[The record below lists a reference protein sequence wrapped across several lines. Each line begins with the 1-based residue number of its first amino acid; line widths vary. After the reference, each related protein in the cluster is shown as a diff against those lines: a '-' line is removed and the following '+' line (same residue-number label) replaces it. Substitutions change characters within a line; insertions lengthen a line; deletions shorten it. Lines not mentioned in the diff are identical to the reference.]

1 MDYSADATYLR
12 EKLEKVTIND
22 ILPPSV
28 VRRDAIVKIDV
39 NEFIRSAERQKT
51 ERGICPIAGILE

>member
-1 MDYSADATYLR
+1 LDYSADATYLR

-39 NEFIRSAERQKT
+39 NEFIRSAE
-51 ERGICPIAGILE
+51 